1 MEVTVGKKSFTDIEI
16 NNVETALKIQL
27 SEYNRNLIMNG
38 NSSDLIEID
47 GRESKLSLQ
56 RNKKGEVL
64 AVINS
69 KKEAL
74 EIPHEIQGTKLSKN
88 EKKMLLDG
96 HSVLLNT
103 KKGDFYL
110 QIDKELNTVI
120 IKGSEQMGIP
130 DVIGDDKK
138 HKYKGYVLTNSDKE
152 LLANGHM
159 MPPRVLCSKDGY
171 ILAEFGLTEDKK
183 GVKFAHTISIPKN
196 EVQNYIDKYNSNEVV
211 NEIKVNENEKV
222 IEPRNEVRN
231 LDKDFIAALEV
242 RDFNKLDFFEKE
254 GFKPSE
260 NTMQMVRQLAN
271 LSDNEKGIIEGLY
284 EKDKDWMFLDKE
296 HEIEKNMSLNV
307 LQSKMAITD
316 KDKLEFIAKERNG
329 ISSLSFLFS
338 KKEEL
343 ADFLN
348 KHDLQPLYDRYNELK
363 IDRTNNKEELNRI
376 DSEFKNMAKEKSL
389 SLGET
394 VEKPKEIEKVPD
406 VEKEVVVRNLDKEFL
421 AALDVR
427 DFKKLN
433 DLAKDDNY
441 DPSKKTLET
450 AHQLPNL
457 SDADKVAIKTIFP
470 EKENEPTLDPK
481 SKEPVLDIVHDKKNN
496 VLVKEAE
503 EREKQGNVKEKLGH
517 IVSGAFQSM

>member
-16 NNVETALKIQL
+16 NNVEAALKIQL

-64 AVINS
+64 AVLNT

-74 EIPHEIQGTKLSKN
+74 EIPHEIQGTKLSRN
-88 EKKMLLDG
+88 DKKMLYDG
-96 HSVLLNT
+96 HSVLINT

-110 QIDKELNTVI
+110 QIDKELNTVT

-138 HKYKGYVLTNSDKE
+138 HKFDGYKLTNADKE
-152 LLANGHM
+152 LLANGHL

-171 ILAEFGLTEDKK
+171 ILAEFGLTEDRK

-196 EVQNYIDKYNSNEVV
+196 EVNNYIAKYNSNEVV
-211 NEIKVNENEKV
+211 PNKVYEIENNKPVVEKE
-222 IEPRNEVRN
+222 IYRN
-231 LDKDFIAALEV
+231 LDEEFLVALSA
-242 RDFNKLDFFEKE
+242 RDFEKLDLFERD

-260 NTMQMVRQLAN
+260 KTMQMVQQLPN
-271 LSDNEKGIIEGLY
+271 LSNNEKGIIKGLY
-284 EKDKDWMFLDKE
+284 VDERKEMYLDDE
-296 HEIEKNMSLNV
+296 VRIEKNQSLNV
-307 LQSKMAITD
+307 LQSKEAVTD
-316 KDKLEFIAKERNG
+316 QARLNFISKDRNG

-363 IDRTNNKEELNRI
+363 IDRTNNKEELNKI
-376 DSEFKNMAKEKSL
+376 NSDFKNLAKEKSL
-389 SLGET
+389 FLVET
-394 VEKPKEIEKVPD
+394 VEKPKEIEKAPE
-406 VEKEVVVRNLDKEFL
+406 VEKEVVVRNLDKEFM
-421 AALDVR
+421 AALEVR

-481 SKEPVLDIVHDKKNN
+481 SKELDIVHDKKNN